1 MTEGCELAGGL
12 PLDRGTAHLK
22 TQMLVLM
29 VFLQDHAAWTSHA
42 LRIPLGPVNWQFS
55 LNFSTSLGPPQITWN
70 KFIREEVLLEPEKC
84 RIFLY
89 PQEFFWWGEIWNIF
103 FKSLLNLLQY
113 CFSCLCSS
121 FFDHEACG
129 ILASQPKIEPTAASL
144 EDCNHWIAWEV
155 PRNIAL

>member
-22 TQMLVLM
+22 TQMLMLM
-29 VFLQDHAAWTSHA
+29 GFLQDHAAWTSHA
-42 LRIPLGPVNWQFS
+42 LRILLGPVNRQFS

-84 RIFLY
+84 PIFLY

-103 FKSLLNLLQY
+103 LSLY
-113 CFSCLCSS
+113 SICY
-121 FFDHEACG
+121 
-129 ILASQPKIEPTAASL
+129 
-144 EDCNHWIAWEV
+144 
-155 PRNIAL
+155 NIASVVYVLVFLAMRHVGS